1 VTRFSLL
8 KVDSRTGARLGR
20 ILTAR
25 GQVETPAFMPVGTQG
40 SVKGLTP
47 DDLRSLGV
55 QLVLANTYHL
65 YLRPGVSVIRELGG
79 LHSFMGWDGPLLTDS
94 GGFQVH
100 SLAALRKVTEEGV
113 IFRSHLDGSEHLMT
127 PELAIEIQQ
136 GLGVDI
142 IHAFDECLGYPATHE
157 AARASME
164 LTLRWARRSLA
175 AHRAGALDHQACFG
189 IIQGGGYEDLRMS
202 CVEALGGLGFDGF
215 AIGGLAVGE
224 PKSLMYDLTEYTAS
238 LLPQDRPRYLMGV
251 GKPQDLVEAVSRGV
265 DLFDCVLPTRNART
279 GSLFTSE
286 GVLAIRNARYARDNR
301 SVDPSCPCY
310 ACARFSRAYLR
321 HLFMAEE
328 LLAYRLATFHNLHF
342 YMTLMARI
350 REAIREDHYGE
361 FRKEFI
367 DRYGSLEELALST
380 QEESS

>member
-1 VTRFSLL
+1 
-8 KVDSRTGARLGR
+8 
-20 ILTAR
+20 
-25 GQVETPAFMPVGTQG
+25 
-40 SVKGLTP
+40 
-47 DDLRSLGV
+47 
-55 QLVLANTYHL
+55 
-65 YLRPGVSVIRELGG
+65 
-79 LHSFMGWDGPLLTDS
+79 
-94 GGFQVH
+94 
-100 SLAALRKVTEEGV
+100 
-113 IFRSHLDGSEHLMT
+113 
-127 PELAIEIQQ
+127 
-136 GLGVDI
+136 
-142 IHAFDECLGYPATHE
+142 
-157 AARASME
+157 
-164 LTLRWARRSLA
+164 
-175 AHRAGALDHQACFG
+175 
-189 IIQGGGYEDLRMS
+189 MS

-279 GSLFTSE
+279 GSLFTAE
-286 GVLAIRNARYARDNR
+286 GVLAIKNARYARDDR

-310 ACARFSRAYLR
+310 ACASFSRAYLR

-342 YMTLMARI
+342 YMTLMARM

-367 DRYGSLEELALST
+367 DRYGSLEEPALST

>member
-1 VTRFSLL
+1 VTRFDLL

-136 GLGVDI
+136 GLGADI
-142 IHAFDECLGYPATHE
+142 VHTFDECLGYPATHE

-164 LTLRWARRSLA
+164 LTLRWARRSLS

-279 GSLFTSE
+279 GSLFTAE
-286 GVLAIRNARYARDNR
+286 GVLAIKNARYARDDR

-310 ACARFSRAYLR
+310 ACASFSRAYLR

-367 DRYGSLEELALST
+367 DRYGSLEEPALST